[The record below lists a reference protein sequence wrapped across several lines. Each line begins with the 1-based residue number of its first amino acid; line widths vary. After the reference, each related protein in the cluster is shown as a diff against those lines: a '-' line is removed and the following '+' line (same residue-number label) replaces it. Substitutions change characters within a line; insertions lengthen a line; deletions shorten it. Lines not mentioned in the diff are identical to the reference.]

1 MPTPITGNDTTPA
14 KILCKS
20 GLLGNFG
27 GLGAN
32 KNIMNALLTLDNASI
47 HGIMTRVM
55 MYAAGAYGNRIT
67 ADNLASVDVLQSLS
81 ANALTA
87 LSKVGNQLIPGLAS
101 VLPADATTIG
111 NLDGIFV
118 SSVSP
123 IKNVLSDASSQF
135 ALAGGFKGTLNFAI
149 HNMTGGDYN
158 PLGSVPAG
166 ALKKNLPVLI
176 PNKNR
181 NIMKQTSIITIAV
194 SLSDSNKNLVGAI
207 SEGVSLKFGAGT
219 AGYGPKV
226 RNMQDAMTFSITTL
240 GQNIDAI
247 AADLINVGNWDISD
261 LMRLMPPGQVA
272 LQILKKG
279 TPGLGLVEELIKMG
293 VPVAGVDNPMYD
305 NLTLKALSNINSA
318 YAINYVKSVFGMRTE
333 ISNLGDICLLEK
345 MMLTSKDYLPVAN
358 FRELGVQFSYI
369 GINSSSLTMRDLGN
383 IISQIETS
391 TDLNHISQLE
401 TPVPNEVG
409 SHLMQVY
416 GFGGG
421 QFGEQTLIDM
431 IGTAAGYIHVDTI
444 QVITAAANFISGH
457 HEAARL
463 VVLSNLLQNTLT
475 GDYTDIG
482 LIGDP
487 LASPPV
493 PHEPGLISIPFNEGL
508 MNFNTLDDA
517 VLYFIPLI
525 EAEHRTLLNSTD
537 PMLVGNIKKLD
548 LSYKA
553 SCSQLVRENN
563 NLIAHNINLFDI
575 PTQVGTALSFT
586 NKLESWATI
595 TGYGSP
601 AEYLERIVT
610 DDIYGNSIVYI
621 MRQTR
626 NADLLNTIG
635 IDIDQFR
642 LPRSQYYTDP
652 DTFYN
657 NLYTGNLPSTPEN
670 QATLNLPQTTTEVY
684 ASNRHN
690 VLLRNGYD
698 QVKLTDNE
706 KTERY
711 YDLLWNTSSNSGN
724 ESIGRNVVKQIITDR
739 TFLIGNEICIV
750 DISNSNIKFG
760 LIVDGMLVT
769 ITDKEG
775 FVTAMSDAVN
785 QLLYGQIITTKTEN
799 PFKTDEMISG
809 VLELLYETTRDTIFS
824 LMETVTGKL
833 LAIDLLDK
841 IADKFNV
848 KRSQLNTGMDRND
861 PTSWGD
867 VGPGGIPIIN

>member
-32 KNIMNALLTLDNASI
+32 TNMMNALLTLDNPSI
-47 HGIMTRVM
+47 HGVMTRVM

-67 ADNLASVDVLQSLS
+67 PDNLASGDILQSIS
-81 ANALTA
+81 ANTLTA
-87 LSKVGNQLIPGLAS
+87 LSKVGNNLIPGLSS
-101 VLPADATTIG
+101 VLPADATTIT

-123 IKNVLSDASSQF
+123 IKNVPSDASSQF
-135 ALAGGFKGTLNFAI
+135 ALAGGFKGTLSFAI
-149 HNMTGGDYN
+149 HNMTGGEYN
-158 PLGSVPAG
+158 ALGSVPAG
-166 ALKKNLPVLI
+166 PLRKGQLELI

-181 NIMKQTSIITIAV
+181 NIMKQTNIITVAV

-207 SEGVSLKFGAGT
+207 SEGVSLKFGSGT

-240 GQNIDAI
+240 GQNIEAI
-247 AADLINVGNWDISD
+247 AADLINMGNWDISD
-261 LMRLMPPGQVA
+261 LMRLMQPGQVA

-279 TPGLGLVEELIKMG
+279 NSALGLVEELIRMG
-293 VPVAGVDNPMYD
+293 VPIAGVDNPMYD
-305 NLTLKALSNINSA
+305 SLTLTALANINSP

-345 MMLTSKDYLPVAN
+345 MMLTSKDYLPLTN

-369 GINSSSLTMRDLGN
+369 GIASDSLKMKELGS
-383 IISQIETS
+383 IIAQIETT

-401 TPVPNEVG
+401 KPVPDDVG
-409 SHLMQVY
+409 THLMQVY
-416 GFGGG
+416 GYGGG
-421 QFGEQTLIDM
+421 QYGEQTLID
-431 IGTAAGYIHVDTI
+431 IVGTAAGYIHVDTI
-444 QVITAAANFISGH
+444 QVITASANFISGH
-457 HEAARL
+457 PEAARL
-463 VVLSNLLQNTLT
+463 VALSNLLHNTLT
-475 GDYTDIG
+475 GDYTDVG

-487 LASPPV
+487 HANPPV
-493 PHEPGLISIPFNEGL
+493 PNEPGSISIPFHHG
-508 MNFNTLDDA
+508 MVKFNTLDDA
-517 VLYFIPLI
+517 ILYFIPLI
-525 EAEHRTLLNSTD
+525 EEEHRSLMNSSDPLLVD
-537 PMLVGNIKKLD
+537 NIRKLD
-548 LSYKA
+548 VAYKA

-563 NLIAHNINLFDI
+563 NLIAHNMNLFDI
-575 PTQVGTALSFT
+575 PIQIGTAMSFT
-586 NKLESWATI
+586 NKLESWASQ

-601 AEYLERIVT
+601 SEYVERIVT
-610 DDIYGNSIVYI
+610 DDIYGNSIIYI

-626 NADLLNTIG
+626 NADLLNSIG
-635 IDIDQFR
+635 INVDQFR

-652 DTFYN
+652 ETFYN
-657 NLYTGNLPSTPEN
+657 NLYTGNLPSIPEN
-670 QATLNLPQTTTEVY
+670 QAMLNLPQTTNEVY
-684 ASNRHN
+684 SLNRHN
-690 VLLRNGYD
+690 MLLNNGYD
-698 QVKLTDNE
+698 RVKLSDSE

-711 YDLLWNTSSNSGN
+711 YDLTWDTASDFNN
-724 ESIGRNVVKQIITDR
+724 EAIGRNVVKQIITDR
-739 TFLIGNEICIV
+739 TSVVGNDIYIV
-750 DISNSNIKFG
+750 DNQNNNKKFA
-760 LIVDGMLVT
+760 LIVDGISVLIV
-769 ITDKEG
+769 DKENYI
-775 FVTAMSDAVN
+775 TAMNEAVN

-799 PFKTDEMISG
+799 PFKTDEMIMG
-809 VLELLYETTRDTIFS
+809 VLELLQETTRDTIFT

-861 PTSWGD
+861 PMSWGD

>member
-32 KNIMNALLTLDNASI
+32 RNMMNALLTLDNASL

-67 ADNLASVDVLQSLS
+67 PGNLASGDILHSIG
-81 ANALTA
+81 ANTLTA
-87 LSKVGNQLIPGLAS
+87 LSKVGNNLIPGLSS
-101 VLPADATTIG
+101 VLPADATTIT

-123 IKNVLSDASSQF
+123 IKNVPSDASSQF
-135 ALAGGFKGTLNFAI
+135 ALAGGFKGTLSFAI
-149 HNMTGGDYN
+149 HNMIGGEYN

-166 ALKKNLPVLI
+166 PLTKNLPVLI

-181 NIMKQTSIITIAV
+181 SIMKQTNIITVAV

-207 SEGVSLKFGAGT
+207 SEGVSLKFGSGP

-240 GQNIDAI
+240 GQNIEAI
-247 AADLINVGNWDISD
+247 AADLINMGNWDISD
-261 LMRLMPPGQVA
+261 LMRLMQPGQVA

-279 TPGLGLVEELIKMG
+279 TPALGLVEELIRMG

-305 NLTLKALSNINSA
+305 SLTLTALSNINSP

-345 MMLTSKDYLPVAN
+345 MMMTSKDYLPVTN

-369 GINSSSLTMRDLGN
+369 GIDSSSLTIKELGN
-383 IISQIETS
+383 IIAQIETS

-401 TPVPNEVG
+401 KPIPDDVG
-409 SHLMQVY
+409 THLMQVY

-421 QFGEQTLIDM
+421 QYGEQTLIDI

-444 QVITAAANFISGH
+444 QVINAAANFISGQP
-457 HEAARL
+457 EAARL
-463 VVLSNLLQNTLT
+463 VTLSNLLHNTLT
-475 GDYTDIG
+475 GDYTDVG
-482 LIGDP
+482 YIGDP
-487 LASPPV
+487 LANPPV
-493 PHEPGLISIPFNEGL
+493 PDEPGLISIPFNHGL
-508 MNFNTLDDA
+508 INFDTLDDA
-517 VLYFIPLI
+517 ILYFIPLI
-525 EAEHRTLLNSTD
+525 EEEHRNLLNSTNPLLAD
-537 PMLVGNIKKLD
+537 NIKKLD
-548 LSYKA
+548 VAYKA

-563 NLIAHNINLFDI
+563 NLIAHNMNLFDI
-575 PTQVGTALSFT
+575 PIQIGTAMSFS
-586 NKLESWATI
+586 NKLESWATQ

-601 AEYLERIVT
+601 AEYVERTVT
-610 DDIYGNSIVYI
+610 DDIYGNSIIYI

-626 NADLLNTIG
+626 NADLLNSIG
-635 IDIDQFR
+635 INVDQFR

-652 DTFYN
+652 ETFYN
-657 NLYTGNLPSTPEN
+657 NLYTGNLPSIPEN
-670 QATLNLPQTTTEVY
+670 QAMLNLPQTTNEVY
-684 ASNRHN
+684 SLNRHN
-690 VLLRNGYD
+690 MLLNNGYD
-698 QVKLTDNE
+698 RVKLSDNE

-711 YDLLWNTSSNSGN
+711 YDLMWNAASDFNN
-724 ESIGRNVVKQIITDR
+724 ETIGRNVVKQIITDR
-739 TFLIGNEICIV
+739 TSIVGNDIIIV
-750 DISNSNIKFG
+750 DNQNNNKKFA
-760 LIVDGMLVT
+760 LIVDGISVLIV
-769 ITDKEG
+769 DKENYI
-775 FVTAMSDAVN
+775 TAMNEAVN

-799 PFKTDEMISG
+799 PFKTDEMIMG
-809 VLELLYETTRDTIFS
+809 VMELLQETTRDTIFS

-861 PTSWGD
+861 PMSWGD
-867 VGPGGIPIIN
+867 SGPGGMPIIN